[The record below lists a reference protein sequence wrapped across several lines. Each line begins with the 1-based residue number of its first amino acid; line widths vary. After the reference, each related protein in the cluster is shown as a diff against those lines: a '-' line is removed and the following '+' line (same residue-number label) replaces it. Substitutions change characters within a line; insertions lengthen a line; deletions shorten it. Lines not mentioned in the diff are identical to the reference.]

1 MTEKIR
7 TFTHN
12 NKYNNMEYITI
23 FTKIKKYTI
32 DILPRIFNYILL
44 GKLILWEI
52 EYEKIKTK
60 KVNTKHY
67 FNDDTYHE

>member
-1 MTEKIR
+1 
-7 TFTHN
+7 
-12 NKYNNMEYITI
+12 MEYITI
-23 FTKIKKYTI
+23 FKKKKKKYTI
-32 DILPRIFNYILL
+32 DILPRIFNYIFL